1 MGKVTMVALSMA
13 ESELDFAEIIL
24 GNITKTVSC
33 VVFDLD
39 DSAFDYGRYGLN
51 DGDREG
57 AEQRTESKKRT
68 VSRTDLS

>member
-13 ESELDFAEIIL
+13 DSELDFAERIL

-39 DSAFDYGRYGLN
+39 DSAFYYGRYGLN

-57 AEQRTESKKRT
+57 AERWTKSKKRT